1 MVNMKQL
8 TKEDLSLIATL
19 EHHDG
24 FRRLMEWSE
33 EQEKE
38 QAKLL
43 LTVDAFKDPEQ
54 VTKLQACLLEKE
66 NYRKLLK
73 TCVENAGV
81 DAQKAD
87 KLNDEEKRSLL
98 QRLRARI

>member
-1 MVNMKQL
+1 MKPL
-8 TKEDLSLIATL
+8 TKEDCQLVATL
-19 EHHDG
+19 AHHAG
-24 FRRLMEWSE
+24 FARLMEWSE

-43 LTVDAFKDPEQ
+43 LVVDAFKDPEQ

-73 TCVENAGV
+73 TCVDNAGV
-81 DAQKAD
+81 DTHKAETM
-87 KLNDEEKRSLL
+87 NAEEKLTLL
-98 QRLRARI
+98 KRLRARI

>member
-1 MVNMKQL
+1 MKQL
-8 TKEDLSLIATL
+8 TKEDCSIIATL
-19 EHHDG
+19 EHHAG
-24 FRRLMEWSE
+24 FARLMEWSE

-66 NYRKLLK
+66 NYRKILK
-73 TCVENAGV
+73 TCVDNAGV
-81 DAQKAD
+81 DTQKAE
-87 KLNDEEKRSLL
+87 KMNDEEKRTLL

>member
-8 TKEDLSLIATL
+8 SKEDLSLIATL
-19 EHHDG
+19 QFHAG
-24 FRRLMEWSE
+24 FNRLMEWSE

-54 VTKLQACLLEKE
+54 VTKLQACLLEKD

-73 TCVENAGV
+73 TCIENAAV
-81 DAQKAD
+81 DTQRAEKM
-87 KLNDEEKRSLL
+87 NEEEKQGLL
-98 QRLRARI
+98 KRLRARI

>member
-1 MVNMKQL
+1 MRAL
-8 TKEDLSLIATL
+8 TKEDLAVIATL
-19 EHHDG
+19 RDHAG
-24 FRRLMEWSE
+24 FLRLMEWSE

-43 LTVDAFKDPEQ
+43 LQVDAFKDPEQ

-73 TCVENAGV
+73 TCIENAGA
-81 DAQKAD
+81 DTGQRAAQM
-87 KLNDEEKRSLL
+87 NEQEKQSLL
-98 QRLRARI
+98 QRLKARI